1 MGLTKVNYNYTGVN
15 IGWKGDVPRFQ
26 YDLSKI
32 YATGWRASCNSDEA
46 VAKTVEIVLSRDKDE
61 NICKQ

>member
-1 MGLTKVNYNYTGVN
+1 MKLN
-15 IGWKGDVPRFQ
+15 
-26 YDLSKI
+26 DLSKI